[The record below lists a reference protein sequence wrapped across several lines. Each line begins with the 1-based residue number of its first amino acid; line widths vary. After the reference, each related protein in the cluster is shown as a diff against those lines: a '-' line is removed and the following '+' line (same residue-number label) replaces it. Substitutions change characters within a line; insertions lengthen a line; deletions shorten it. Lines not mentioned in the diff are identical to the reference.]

1 MSESTALPG
10 WTEILVLAPLEWM
23 ELVGE
28 QLCVASCASVA
39 YGAPSLGTPPAPAGA
54 DYVRAYVLD
63 SADTPQLRALVTSR
77 IAALADATGAR
88 ELDGL
93 SVRFRRL
100 PPEDYA
106 RSWEKVWK
114 PFRVGPFAVLRPGDQ
129 RVLRSADLELR
140 LEPGAVFGT
149 GRHATTRLC
158 LALLATRVV
167 RGERVLDAGTGTG
180 VLAVAACR
188 LGAAR
193 ALGFDID
200 PAAAPHARHLAA
212 SNGCGERT
220 EWRSGGFETLT
231 ADDTAF
237 DGVLANI
244 YSDILQAHAHELC
257 ERLRIGGWFVFSGV
271 PDAHALATRA
281 ALEEA
286 GLRVE
291 AEPTRGRWHAFAGRR
306 SG

>member
-1 MSESTALPG
+1 MHEGTALPG
-10 WTEILVLAPLEWM
+10 WTEMLVLAPLEWM

-28 QLCVASCASVA
+28 RLCVATCATVA
-39 YGAPSLGTPPAPAGA
+39 YGAPSLGTPRPPAGM

-63 SADTPQLRALVTSR
+63 SADTRELRALVEAR
-77 IAALADATGAR
+77 IAGLADATGAR
-88 ELDGL
+88 ELAGL
-93 SVRFRRL
+93 TVRFRRL

-106 RSWEKVWK
+106 SSWEKVWK
-114 PFRVGPFAVLRPGDQ
+114 PFRAGPFAVLRPSD
-129 RVLRSADLELR
+129 RRALRATDVELR

-158 LALLATRVV
+158 LALLATRVA

-180 VLAVAACR
+180 LLAVAACK
-188 LGAAR
+188 LGAGR

-200 PAAAPHARHLAA
+200 PAAAPHALHLATQ
-212 SNGCGERT
+212 NGCADRT
-220 EWRSGGFETLT
+220 EWRTGGFEVLDA
-231 ADDTAF
+231 ADAEF

-257 ERLRIGGWFVFSGV
+257 ERLRVGGWFVFSGV
-271 PDAHALATRA
+271 PDDHALATRA
-281 ALEEA
+281 AFDAA

-291 AEPTRGRWHAFAGRR
+291 TERTRGRWHAFAGRKPA
-306 SG
+306 